1 LSIWKK
7 RNEPLEMSLLKIK
20 YGFAFQGDII
30 IIDDVFCLITRKTK
44 QGLYKQWLGP
54 VDPRRPVHYA

>member
-1 LSIWKK
+1 
-7 RNEPLEMSLLKIK
+7 MSLLKIK